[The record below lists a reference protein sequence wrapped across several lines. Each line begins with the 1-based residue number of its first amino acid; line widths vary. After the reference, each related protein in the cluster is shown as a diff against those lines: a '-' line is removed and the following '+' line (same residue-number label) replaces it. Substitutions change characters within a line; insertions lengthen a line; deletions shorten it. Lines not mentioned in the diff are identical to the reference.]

1 MGWGLSVLVRRVRS
15 RPQAGSEQYPRIG
28 NAEDNDE
35 QHGKKDDF
43 PAPWTVEQ
51 MPGGYKVLD
60 ASSNLSLTSMG
71 ARQKPM
77 LIRLASS
84 LLIRL
89 GA

>member
-1 MGWGLSVLVRRVRS
+1 M
-15 RPQAGSEQYPRIG
+15 PK
-28 NAEDNDE
+28 DNDE

-60 ASSNLSLTSMG
+60 ASSNLSLTSMV

-77 LIRLASS
+77 LIRLPHS
-84 LLIRL
+84 
-89 GA
+89 